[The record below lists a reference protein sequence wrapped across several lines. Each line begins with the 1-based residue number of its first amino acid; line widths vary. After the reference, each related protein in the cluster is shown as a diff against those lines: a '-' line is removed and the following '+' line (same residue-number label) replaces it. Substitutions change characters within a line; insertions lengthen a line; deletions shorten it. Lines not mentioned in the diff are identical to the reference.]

1 MGTNKK
7 GFTIVEVLVAMAL
20 LSLAAVAFI
29 ALMSFSVSSIFLA
42 GEKSEKIFDAQG
54 EIESEISAQ
63 MPSGD
68 DEVKINFT
76 GAFTDA
82 DDLTITGEKLEITY
96 EYNGGSSSIIYFL
109 PTKGE

>member
-63 MPSGD
+63 LPSGD
-68 DEVKINFT
+68 DEVKINFP
-76 GAFTDA
+76 DEVA

-109 PTKGE
+109 PIKGE

>member
-63 MPSGD
+63 TPSGD
-68 DEVKINFT
+68 DEVKINFP
-76 GAFTDA
+76 GAA

>member
-63 MPSGD
+63 LPSGD
-68 DEVKINFT
+68 DEVKINFP
-76 GAFTDA
+76 DSA

>member
-63 MPSGD
+63 LPSGD
-68 DEVKINFT
+68 DEVKINFP
-76 GAFTDA
+76 DSA

-109 PTKGE
+109 PIKGE